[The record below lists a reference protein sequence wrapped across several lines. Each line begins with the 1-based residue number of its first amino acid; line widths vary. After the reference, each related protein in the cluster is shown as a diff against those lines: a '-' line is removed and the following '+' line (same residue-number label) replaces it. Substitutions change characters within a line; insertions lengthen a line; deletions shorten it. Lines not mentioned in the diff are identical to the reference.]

1 MNLFETS
8 NDIINEYFKDKEVEL
23 TKLIYNNYIL
33 YYLLKYEQSINEGK
47 ESENFFIENMEKLKI
62 KEYKNKWIDQC
73 SKILSNKKCI
83 LLLIK
88 NWN

>member
-8 NDIINEYFKDKEVEL
+8 NDIINKYFKDKEVEL